1 MGAPPL
7 TQPPLFS
14 MFRARLFSRI
24 VFCVTLLTASVWG
37 QPVPPA
43 APGAAP
49 QFKSVVLVSNRAG
62 SEWDG
67 KIRVLEDHLA
77 AQLTDL
83 GFSILTREVVVD
95 SLRTFDPAVA
105 SLPRPA
111 DGLEA
116 QLTEQSSALRL
127 AQNLGVNYIIQASLS
142 SIGAKEVVA
151 KAYGVETKS
160 QERSL
165 RLSYR
170 LLDASSGGSLT
181 GDTVRVS
188 TVVQQTANAE
198 TQRDGVVDD
207 LLDEAAG
214 RVVDSLR
221 VRVAA
226 GRVPAP
232 AALAERVTLTVRL
245 EVADLMIPDVRI
257 GPENTVSIS
266 ESKYRLSPLNASV
279 EIDGVAVGSAP
290 GALSIRPGFSK
301 LRITRDGFAPWER
314 TINAVEGQTLSIALT
329 LSESGYARWKDATT
343 FINGLKDGARL
354 TDAQVKVLEGYGKML
369 SESFSRMD
377 TKENVRLVIPGARL

>member
-1 MGAPPL
+1 
-7 TQPPLFS
+7 

-142 SIGAKEVVA
+142 SIGTKDVVA

-160 QERSL
+160 QERAL

-170 LLDASSGGSLT
+170 LLDASNGGSLT

-188 TVVQQTANAE
+188 TVVQQTTNAE

-232 AALAERVTLTVRL
+232 GALAERVTLTVRL
-245 EVADLMIPDVRI
+245 EASDLMIPDVRI

-266 ESKYRLSPLNASV
+266 ESRYRLSPLDASV

-290 GALSIRPGFSK
+290 GALSVRPGFSK

-329 LSESGYARWKDATT
+329 LSESGYARWKDATA

>member
-1 MGAPPL
+1 MPL
-7 TQPPLFS
+7 
-14 MFRARLFSRI
+14 ARFLSRI
-24 VFCVTLLTASVWG
+24 VFALTVLTASVWA
-37 QPVPPA
+37 QPSPA
-43 APGAAP
+43 APPASAP
-49 QFKSVVLVSNRAG
+49 QFKSVVLVNNRAG
-62 SEWDG
+62 AEWDG

-77 AQLTDL
+77 AQLTEL
-83 GFSILTREVVVD
+83 GFSVLTREVVVD

-105 SLPRPA
+105 GLPRPA

-142 SIGAKEVVA
+142 SVGAKDVVA
-151 KAYGVETKS
+151 KAYGVETRS

-170 LLDASSGGSLT
+170 LLDASQGGSLT
-181 GDTVRVS
+181 GDTVRVAA
-188 TVVQQTANAE
+188 VVQQTANAE

-226 GRVPAP
+226 GRIPAP
-232 AALAERVTLTVRL
+232 AALAQRVTLTLRL
-245 EVADLMIPDVRI
+245 EAADLMIPDVRL

-266 ESKYRLSPLNASV
+266 ESKYRLAPLNASV
-279 EIDGVAVGSAP
+279 EIDGVAVGGAP
-290 GALSIRPGFSK
+290 GAVSVRPGFSK
-301 LRITRDGFAPWER
+301 LRITREGFAPWER
-314 TINAVEGQTLSIALT
+314 TINVVDGQTLSIALT
-329 LSESGYARWKDATT
+329 LSDSGYARWKDATT

>member
-1 MGAPPL
+1 M
-7 TQPPLFS
+7 S
-14 MFRARLFSRI
+14 RARFVSRLVISFS
-24 VFCVTLLTASVWG
+24 LLIAPVWAQSVSTVPAPMASPAIAPKTA
-37 QPVPPA
+37 A
-43 APGAAP
+43 LRT
-49 QFKSVVLVSNRAG
+49 VVLVNNRAG
-62 SEWDG
+62 TEWDG

-83 GFSILTREVVVD
+83 GFSVLSREVVVD
-95 SLRTFDPAVA
+95 SLRSFDPAVA
-105 SLPRPA
+105 SLPRPV

-142 SIGAKEVVA
+142 SIGAKDVVA

-170 LLDASSGGSLT
+170 LLDASNGGSLT
-181 GDTVRVS
+181 GDTVRVA
-188 TVVQQTANAE
+188 TVVQQTANAGI
-198 TQRDGVVDD
+198 QRDGVVDD
-207 LLDEAAG
+207 LLDDAAG

-232 AALAERVTLTVRL
+232 SALAERVTLTLRL
-245 EVADLMIPDVRI
+245 EAADLMIPDVRI

-266 ESKYRLSPLNASV
+266 ESKYRLVPLNATV

-290 GALSIRPGFSK
+290 GALAVRPGFSK
-301 LRITRDGFAPWER
+301 LRITREGFAPWER
-314 TINAVEGQTLSIALT
+314 MINAVDGQALSIALA
-329 LSESGYARWKDATT
+329 LSDAGYARWKDATT
-343 FINGLKDGARL
+343 FINNLKDGARL
-354 TDAQVKVLEGYGKML
+354 TDAQVRVLEGYGKML

-377 TKENVRLVIPGARL
+377 TKENVQLVIPGARF

>member
-1 MGAPPL
+1 
-7 TQPPLFS
+7 

-24 VFCVTLLTASVWG
+24 VFCVTLLTASVRG

-142 SIGAKEVVA
+142 SIGAKDVVA

-170 LLDASSGGSLT
+170 LLDASNGGSLT

-245 EVADLMIPDVRI
+245 EAADLMIPDVRI

-290 GALSIRPGFSK
+290 GALSVRPGFSK
-301 LRITRDGFAPWER
+301 LRVTREGFAPWER
-314 TINAVEGQTLSIALT
+314 TINAVEGQTISIALT

-377 TKENVRLVIPGARL
+377 TKENVRLVIPGVRL

>member
-1 MGAPPL
+1 
-7 TQPPLFS
+7 

-83 GFSILTREVVVD
+83 GFSILTREVVLD

-142 SIGAKEVVA
+142 SIGTKDVVA

-170 LLDASSGGSLT
+170 LLDASNGGSLT

-245 EVADLMIPDVRI
+245 EAADLMIPDFRI

-290 GALSIRPGFSK
+290 GALSVRPGFSK
-301 LRITRDGFAPWER
+301 LRITREGFAPWER

>member
-245 EVADLMIPDVRI
+245 EAADLMIPDVRI
-257 GPENTVSIS
+257 GTENTVSIS
-266 ESKYRLSPLNASV
+266 ESKYRLAPLNASV

-301 LRITRDGFAPWER
+301 LRITREGFAPWER

>member
-1 MGAPPL
+1 
-7 TQPPLFS
+7 

-49 QFKSVVLVSNRAG
+49 QFKSVVLISNRAG

-142 SIGAKEVVA
+142 SIGTKDVVA

-160 QERSL
+160 QERAL

-170 LLDASSGGSLT
+170 LLDASNGGSLT

-188 TVVQQTANAE
+188 TVVQQTTNAE

-232 AALAERVTLTVRL
+232 GALAERVTLTVRL
-245 EVADLMIPDVRI
+245 EASDLMIPDVRI

-290 GALSIRPGFSK
+290 GALSVRPGFSK

-329 LSESGYARWKDATT
+329 LSESGYARWKDATA

>member
-1 MGAPPL
+1 MPL
-7 TQPPLFS
+7 
-14 MFRARLFSRI
+14 ARFFSRI
-24 VFCVTLLTASVWG
+24 VFALTVLTASVWA
-37 QPVPPA
+37 QPSPA
-43 APGAAP
+43 APPASAP
-49 QFKSVVLVSNRAG
+49 QFKSVVLVNNRAG
-62 SEWDG
+62 AEWDG

-77 AQLTDL
+77 AQLTEL
-83 GFSILTREVVVD
+83 GFSVLTREVVVD

-105 SLPRPA
+105 GLPRPA

-142 SIGAKEVVA
+142 SVGAKDVVA
-151 KAYGVETKS
+151 KAYGVETRS

-170 LLDASSGGSLT
+170 LLDASQGGSLT
-181 GDTVRVS
+181 GDTVRVA

-226 GRVPAP
+226 GRIPAP
-232 AALAERVTLTVRL
+232 AALAQRVTLTLRL
-245 EVADLMIPDVRI
+245 EAADLMIPDVRL

-266 ESKYRLSPLNASV
+266 ESKYRLAPLNASV
-279 EIDGVAVGSAP
+279 EIDGVAVGGAP
-290 GALSIRPGFSK
+290 GAVSVRPGFSK
-301 LRITRDGFAPWER
+301 LRITREGFAPWER
-314 TINAVEGQTLSIALT
+314 TINVVDGQTLSIALT
-329 LSESGYARWKDATT
+329 LSDSGYARWKDATT

>member
-1 MGAPPL
+1 
-7 TQPPLFS
+7 

-142 SIGAKEVVA
+142 SIGTKDVVA

-160 QERSL
+160 QERAL

-170 LLDASSGGSLT
+170 LLDASNGGSLT

-188 TVVQQTANAE
+188 TVVQQTTNAE

-232 AALAERVTLTVRL
+232 GALAERVTLTVRL
-245 EVADLMIPDVRI
+245 EASDLMIPDVRI

-266 ESKYRLSPLNASV
+266 ESRYRLSPLDASV

-290 GALSIRPGFSK
+290 GALSVRPGFSK

-329 LSESGYARWKDATT
+329 LSESGYARWKDANA

>member
-1 MGAPPL
+1 
-7 TQPPLFS
+7 

>member
-1 MGAPPL
+1 
-7 TQPPLFS
+7 

-245 EVADLMIPDVRI
+245 EAADLMIPDVRI

-290 GALSIRPGFSK
+290 GALSVRPGFSK
-301 LRITRDGFAPWER
+301 LRITREGFAPWER

>member
-1 MGAPPL
+1 
-7 TQPPLFS
+7 
-14 MFRARLFSRI
+14 MFCARLFSRI
-24 VFCVTLLTASVWG
+24 TLSFALIAASVWG

-43 APGAAP
+43 ATGSAP
-49 QFKSVVLVSNRAG
+49 QFRSVVLVSNRAG
-62 SEWDG
+62 AEWDG

-83 GFSILTREVVVD
+83 GFSVLTREVVVD
-95 SLRTFDPAVA
+95 SLRAFDPAVA
-105 SLPRPA
+105 SLPRPV

-142 SIGAKEVVA
+142 SVGTKEVVA

-170 LLDASSGGSLT
+170 LLDASRGGSLT

-188 TVVQQTANAE
+188 TVVQQTSHAE

-232 AALAERVTLTVRL
+232 AALAERVTLTLQL
-245 EVADLMIPDVRI
+245 EAADLMIPDVRL

-266 ESKYRLSPLNASV
+266 ESKYRLAPLNASV
-279 EIDGVAVGSAP
+279 EIDGVTVGSAP
-290 GALSIRPGFSK
+290 GALSVRPGFSK
-301 LRITRDGFAPWER
+301 LRIMRDGFAPWER
-314 TINAVEGQTLSIALT
+314 TINAVDGQTLSIALT
-329 LSESGYARWKDATT
+329 LSDSGYARWKDATT

-377 TKENVRLVIPGARL
+377 TKENVRLVIPGVRL

>member
-1 MGAPPL
+1 
-7 TQPPLFS
+7 

-49 QFKSVVLVSNRAG
+49 QFKSVVLISNRAG

-142 SIGAKEVVA
+142 SIGTKDVVA

-160 QERSL
+160 QERAL

-170 LLDASSGGSLT
+170 LLDASNGGSLT

-188 TVVQQTANAE
+188 TVVQQTTNAE

-232 AALAERVTLTVRL
+232 GALAERVTLTVRL
-245 EVADLMIPDVRI
+245 EASDLMIPDVRI

-266 ESKYRLSPLNASV
+266 ESKYRLSPLDASV

-290 GALSIRPGFSK
+290 GALSVRPGFSK

-329 LSESGYARWKDATT
+329 LSESGYARWKDATA